1 MKKYCEES
9 DPSTKCEIE
18 FYRHE
23 RMFLLQPQNAFTDWK
38 QQSSTKYCDTY
49 ISGDDVGRIEAR
61 PKKNDDIRKGLES
74 GMQQRVWVK
83 EVKETLPRKRRWRSL
98 VTKPRN
104 VIFTALNSPLE
115 IILTKNI
122 ISESYENLLALGRCQ
137 RTPTPMLFSKL
148 KRSTNIYNCNC
159 IL

>member
-49 ISGDDVGRIEAR
+49 ISGDDVDRIEAR

-83 EVKETLPRKRRWRSL
+83 EVKETFFSINFPQRKVYL
-98 VTKPRN
+98 T
-104 VIFTALNSPLE
+104 
-115 IILTKNI
+115 II
-122 ISESYENLLALGRCQ
+122 CQ
-137 RTPTPMLFSKL
+137 RRSYHWWMFTKTKL
-148 KRSTNIYNCNC
+148 R
-159 IL
+159 